1 MSKKLNIA
9 AINSEGVDLRIQGSG
24 YYISICTC
32 VNPCSDITSETD
44 PRSPFTYRNPHSRV

>member
-44 PRSPFTYRNPHSRV
+44 PRSPFTYRNPH